1 MKNTFDH
8 LYILGRPASGKSE
21 FIDFMKKEQN
31 SERADRYHI
40 GRFVELDDFV
50 WLWDKFREDDIWEK
64 VIGKRLFSSRY
75 EGQYNMEDA
84 KLFDF
89 LIEKLNR
96 EVLESYL
103 PKDEFYIENTLFIE
117 FSRGGECPYATALGG
132 FDPEVLNR
140 AAILYIEVTREESF
154 RRNEARYQEKLKHT
168 VLAHK
173 CPEPNMKRFYSE
185 DDWPGLTVGKA
196 SGYIE
201 IGGVGV
207 PFVTMNNE
215 PESTDPAVLGPR
227 YGDALER
234 LWELWREK
242 QPREIA

>member
-1 MKNTFDH
+1 MDNTFDH

-21 FIDFMKKEQN
+21 FIDFMKKVRN

-40 GRFVELDDFV
+40 GHFVELDDFV
-50 WLWDKFREDDIWEK
+50 WLWEKFLEDDIWEK

-84 KLFDF
+84 RLFDF
-89 LIEKLNR
+89 MIEKLNR
-96 EVLESYL
+96 KVLASYI

-117 FSRGGECPYATALGG
+117 FSRGGESPYSAALGG
-132 FDPEVLNR
+132 FDPKVLNR

-154 RRNEARYQEKLKHT
+154 RRNEARYREKLKHT

-185 DDWPGLTVGKA
+185 DDWPKITGGKA
-196 SGYIE
+196 SGYVE
-201 IGGVGV
+201 AAGVRV

-215 PESTDPAVLGPR
+215 PESTDPQVLGPR

-234 LWELWREK
+234 LWELWSEK

>member
-1 MKNTFDH
+1 MTRTFDH

-21 FIDFMKKEQN
+21 FIDFMKKI
-31 SERADRYHI
+31 SDADRADRFHI

-50 WLWDKFREDDIWEK
+50 WLWEKFCEDDIWEQ
-64 VIGKRLFSSRY
+64 VTGERLFSSRY

-84 KLFDF
+84 RLFDF

-96 EVLESYL
+96 EVLSEYL
-103 PKDEFYIENTLFIE
+103 PKDEFYVDRTLMIE
-117 FSRGGECPYATALGG
+117 FSRGGESPYSAALGG
-132 FDPEVLNR
+132 FDEKVLGR
-140 AAILYIEVTREESF
+140 AAILYIDVTRQESF

-185 DDWPGLTVGKA
+185 DDWRELTGKKA
-196 SGYIE
+196 SGYLE
-201 IGGVGV
+201 INGVKV

-215 PESTDPAVLGPR
+215 PESTDPKVLGPR
-227 YGDALER
+227 YGDALTR
-234 LWELWREK
+234 LWELWNEK
-242 QPREIA
+242 LPASPA